1 MMRNEHVIESL
12 KLAVK
17 GGTNA
22 GWFAVRGLGGVK
34 PGMDPKLV
42 RGAMARARA
51 LGWSLLPAC
60 RKLPDEFVPAPRQ
73 VLKRGSLDQIFL
85 ETWLRG
91 DAPMER

>member
-1 MMRNEHVIESL
+1 
-12 KLAVK
+12 
-17 GGTNA
+17 
-22 GWFAVRGLGGVK
+22 
-34 PGMDPKLV
+34 
-42 RGAMARARA
+42 MARARA